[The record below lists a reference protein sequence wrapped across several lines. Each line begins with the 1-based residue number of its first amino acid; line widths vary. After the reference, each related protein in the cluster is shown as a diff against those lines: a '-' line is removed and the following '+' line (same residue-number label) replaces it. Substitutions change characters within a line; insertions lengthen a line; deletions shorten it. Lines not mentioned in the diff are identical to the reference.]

1 LASQAPTKDQ
11 IVAAKGRPL
20 RAKRLVTPADLLLSA
35 GVFAVYL
42 PYVHARANAV
52 PAVVLGAL
60 AAAALLGRRHFPIP
74 TLIVCIVLSAVN
86 SGLLKRSFPTT
97 PADLVALYTVGRYC
111 GRGVALVT
119 AVATPILAFTIS
131 EISDRIPS
139 YTVGNLG
146 TLAIVPLA
154 VLAGAWVR
162 TQHTYVLGAE
172 ERAERAE
179 REREDEARR
188 RVTEERL
195 RIARELH
202 DIVGHALMS
211 ISVTSSI
218 SARFVEEDPKA
229 GREALETING
239 VSNSALGEIRR
250 TLSLLRGIAE
260 PLKRPVLGLDDLP
273 DLIQQSKAAGLP
285 VTLHESGRPTQL
297 PAIVGF
303 TVYRIVQESLTNVKR
318 HARNVS
324 KVAVTLTFSPDS
336 LDVAVTN
343 DGSPV
348 EISDRAT
355 YGLGIQGMRE
365 RAAATGGRLNTT
377 ALPGGGFRVHA
388 RLPLKEYRP

>member
-1 LASQAPTKDQ
+1 MT
-11 IVAAKGRPL
+11 
-20 RAKRLVTPADLLLSA
+20 AKRQVTPADFLLSA

-42 PYVHARANAV
+42 PYVQGRGHLM
-52 PAVVLGAL
+52 PALILGAL
-60 AAAALLGRRHFPIP
+60 SSAALLGKKRYPIP
-74 TLIVCIVLSAVN
+74 TLLICLVLSAVLGVLVRI
-86 SGLLKRSFPTT
+86 SYPAT
-97 PADLVALYTVGRYC
+97 PADLVALYAVGRYC
-111 GRGVALVT
+111 GRAAALAAAIGTV
-119 AVATPILAFTIS
+119 VGGFVVS
-131 EISDRIPS
+131 EISANIPS
-139 YTVGNLG
+139 YDLQNLG
-146 TLAIVPLA
+146 TLASVPFA

-162 TQHTYVLGAE
+162 TQRTYVLGAE

-211 ISVTSSI
+211 ISVTSSVT
-218 SARFVEEDPKA
+218 ARFVEEDPKA
-229 GREALETING
+229 GREALETINE

-260 PLKRPVLGLDDLP
+260 PLKRPALGLDDLP
-273 DLIQQSKAAGLP
+273 DLIHQSKLAGLP
-285 VTLHESGRPTQL
+285 ATLNESGRRTEI

-303 TVYRIVQESLTNVKR
+303 TVYRIVQESLTNVRR
-318 HARNVS
+318 HANNVT
-324 KVAVTLTFSPDS
+324 KVAVTLAFTPDS
-336 LDVAVTN
+336 LDVSVTN

-348 EISDRAT
+348 EMTDRDS

-365 RAAATGGRLNTT
+365 RVAATGGRLNTT

-388 RLPLKEYRP
+388 RLPLKESRR